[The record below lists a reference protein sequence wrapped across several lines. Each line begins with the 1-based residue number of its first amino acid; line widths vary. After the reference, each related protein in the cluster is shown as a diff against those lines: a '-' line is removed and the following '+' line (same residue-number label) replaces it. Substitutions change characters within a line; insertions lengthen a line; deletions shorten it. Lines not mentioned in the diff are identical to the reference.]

1 MEKVGCHQLSIII
14 PTYNGE
20 YYIEN
25 CINSI
30 IKQQNKKIEIIVI
43 DDDSSDRTVDIV
55 KVQFGAQVKLIKNRK
70 RLGMTSNYEKA
81 LRVAKGEWVSI
92 MGQDDL
98 MLPNS
103 VSRILEII
111 DKNREID
118 IIVSSRSYYYWDN
131 YVRDKNQIKLMIY
144 KNDLVTRKISSKNR
158 LFFTLNGLCEYNE
171 GPQLYTGSIIR
182 KVLIDKIT
190 LKQNGKFFFYD
201 IPDVSSAISLLTN
214 SKSYLKVFNS
224 LFLIGSSMQSTGLL
238 IDKIGYQEKENI
250 IKQFRVQE
258 GSKSIPG
265 LGLTSSF
272 HWYFTE
278 AYNAYYSQFFS
289 NEKRPINSKKI
300 IMLAVI
306 LARRNLKFQSFNFK
320 IIKQRLEVRDTVYN
334 YFSIILITTLYK
346 IIYSLKYLSKII
358 YSALLLLFRMFN
370 YDSNV
375 KDNEILIFLFEKSL
389 KRH

>member
-1 MEKVGCHQLSIII
+1 
-14 PTYNGE
+14 
-20 YYIEN
+20 
-25 CINSI
+25 
-30 IKQQNKKIEIIVI
+30 
-43 DDDSSDRTVDIV
+43 
-55 KVQFGAQVKLIKNRK
+55 
-70 RLGMTSNYEKA
+70 
-81 LRVAKGEWVSI
+81 
-92 MGQDDL
+92 
-98 MLPNS
+98 
-103 VSRILEII
+103 
-111 DKNREID
+111 
-118 IIVSSRSYYYWDN
+118 
-131 YVRDKNQIKLMIY
+131 
-144 KNDLVTRKISSKNR
+144 
-158 LFFTLNGLCEYNE
+158 
-171 GPQLYTGSIIR
+171 
-182 KVLIDKIT
+182 
-190 LKQNGKFFFYD
+190 
-201 IPDVSSAISLLTN
+201 
-214 SKSYLKVFNS
+214 
-224 LFLIGSSMQSTGLL
+224 MQSTGLL